1 MFPSLTVTCP
11 SLTAPDSGTVSY
23 STNGATTTASYT
35 CSSEYSLAGPESRVC
50 QSNNS
55 WADEDPTCTC
65 IVPTVPANGSF
76 TVAVDGTLTY
86 FCDVGFVLNGDR
98 TRTCQTNSNTWS
110 GVEPACD
117 PCDDIVA
124 TAGLNITAS
133 ATGTTTISL
142 FSCAAGYT
150 LDGTSNSTCLLS
162 GSWDS
167 NAPTCSLCEDINS
180 TNTLQV
186 AVTTD
191 GYVST
196 ATFTCVT
203 GYHVVG
209 PSSAT
214 CDEAGAW
221 SSIPTCE
228 CDEQTASSNGD
239 IEGNGTSSQ
248 FSCNAGYSLIGSS
261 VTECLN
267 DGTGWSADPPSCDE
281 CDSLVSPVGGYYNLS
296 TDGVVTMATYFC
308 NPGYTMSGQQY
319 SYCQNDGTWNETA
332 PTCIKC
338 PDLTDPASGTVTIN
352 TDGVTS
358 VAQYAC
364 ASEYDISGETAS
376 TCLTDG
382 TWDNAP
388 PTCSCSPA
396 SVPADGS
403 VLSDNGESVYYQ
415 CNLNYS
421 MNGRSV
427 RECSA
432 DGTGWS
438 GSDPICV
445 PCENLVSVPGGS
457 FSPTTDGVN
466 TKVEYSCDVGY
477 TINGKKEITCNS
489 DGTWDSSQST
499 CTQCDTLTA
508 PSGGNFTTYSDDST
522 VTKAIFTCDVGYTLD
537 GYSELTCEETG
548 QWDNEIPQCVECKAR
563 GDPTSGNL
571 TLTTDGQTTTG
582 IYSCADGYTIVG
594 QQTISCRIDGNWN
607 YPSSECE
614 CETPSAPVNGNVS
627 ADGETVIFYCDT
639 GFTMSGGST
648 GNCNNDGTGWSIPTP
663 QCVQCESLDSFTSGN
678 VTYVSDG
685 SATVVEYSCPEGFT
699 LQGTPLVSC
708 NASGNWETE
717 IPECVSCPTLPSVS
731 VVTGSVS
738 LATNGTATTA
748 EYSCPQ
754 GYEVK
759 GLQTLT
765 CNSDGTWSDDPSDC
779 VCETPTIPEGGNYT
793 ISEDGLSVSFSCG
806 EGYTMEGEQTISC
819 GTDGSGWALVY
830 PNCTKCEE
838 LVTPSNGN
846 ITLVTS
852 GTETTALYSCGVGYT
867 LEGSAGPTCQ
877 SDGTWTTTEQTCV
890 SCPDL
895 PSIAV
900 TNGSVSLESNG
911 TTTVAVYSCPNG
923 YEVSGPETLTCN
935 SSGVWDST
943 PSTCVCKT
951 PDIPTG
957 GNYALSEDGL
967 SVTFTCGEGYTMNGV
982 QEISCITDGSGWTL
996 TFPNCTQCDSLTP
1009 PAGGN
1014 VSLVTN
1020 GTQTVAVYSCD
1031 VGSSLDGEPTP
1042 ECQEDGTWK
1051 STEQTCV
1058 TCPSLPDVSITTGT
1072 VTLESDGTTTTAIYN
1087 CPEGYEVSGLQ
1098 NISCNTDGTWSSSP
1112 SDCVCVT
1119 PTFTEGGNFTLSDD
1133 RLTVTFTC
1141 EAGYTMV
1148 GEQTITCGTDGSGWD
1163 IVQPNCTKCED
1174 LTTPSGGEVALI
1186 TSGTQTT
1193 AAYTCSVGYTLDGQ
1207 PTPECGTDG
1216 TWSAEGPVCV
1226 SCPEAA
1232 NITSGILN
1240 VTTDGQTTTAV
1251 YTCDSG
1257 YEMDGNAVLS
1267 CLTNGT
1273 FDNEPPI
1280 CFCEAPPS
1288 PLFGN
1293 VLSNKTTAV
1302 YSCDQGYILKGTST
1316 RTCQEDGRGWTDT
1329 APSCITCATL
1339 VSPADGSYSLTTNGT
1354 VTIATFGCDVEYS
1367 MNGTQ
1372 ILVCL
1377 DDGSWSEQAPN
1388 CVKCPTL
1395 TQPNSGSLVMSSD
1408 NVTTSAKYTCSSSYY
1423 IVGEDNLLC
1432 SSEGEW
1438 SASEPF
1444 CACNNVTAPD
1454 NGNVEISVENGTA
1467 IYTCGLGYS
1476 IDGVVTR
1483 TCANDGSGWSH
1494 TQPSCVGCPNVT
1506 FTADGNSEIVSDG
1519 TVTSVNFQCEKG
1531 ATIDGPVS
1539 LTCQSDGTWTSVQ
1552 PTCVSCPGL
1561 DSPSSGNITV
1571 DTDGQ
1576 ISTVTYTCAESYK
1589 VVGEATQQ
1597 CQTDGT
1603 WSGSNTTCVCVAPT
1617 PPANGTITLENNNH
1631 VAVYTCDIYFS
1642 LMGDSE
1648 RTCQSDGSGWTGSS
1662 PTCVQCAPLI
1672 SPSNGSLFTDTNSTH
1687 TISTFVCSLGTS
1699 MQGEA
1704 TSVCL
1709 NDATW
1714 SSAEPVCVTCPSL
1727 SDPTSG
1733 NVTLFTDG
1741 LTTTAEYACAS
1752 GYEVSGQSISTCL
1765 ADGSWSYTTPECLCE
1780 DPSSFANGTVSSDG
1794 RDANFQCNVG
1804 YSLLGTSEITC
1815 NNNGTGWSEQFPECI
1830 KCNDVNAPSGGNVV
1844 FTSTGIATV
1853 AGFLCDVGATL
1864 NGSTSLTCQVDGSW
1878 NGTTPSCVSCEVL
1891 ASPAN
1896 GEYVMSTDGTT
1907 TTIQLQCNDGYE
1919 AAGTTNIECGTDGQ
1933 WIYSK
1938 QSTCDKK
1945 EEVANSLLGAL
1956 IGVSIASLL
1965 IITVLS
1971 ILLARF
1977 VYLYLQ
1983 RKSGGDKYTTNVTLF
1998 DSAGKFK
2005 YSDDEFPFN
2014 PVKLTRSAAPV
2025 NHERPVFDISGP
2037 FSTSPAPQGFENH
2050 VTGHEAVPESPLPIE
2065 THRSGN
2071 SIISFRRSTTTLTDK
2086 SLSSV
2091 TAITIESA
2099 KETPAITA
2107 PLAKNIN
2114 GLPPIKNGTTPLQEP
2129 ELKPR
2134 RLSPIPKHMQR
2145 RGKLSPSSPQINKVI
2160 KESKSDAEGRQSPFE
2175 GRSPIVMSHPL
2186 NVTDFESQSLD
2197 SVSMV
2202 GE

>member
-943 PSTCVCKT
+943 PSTCVC
-951 PDIPTG
+951 
-957 GNYALSEDGL
+957 
-967 SVTFTCGEGYTMNGV
+967 
-982 QEISCITDGSGWTL
+982 
-996 TFPNCTQCDSLTP
+996 
-1009 PAGGN
+1009 
-1014 VSLVTN
+1014 
-1020 GTQTVAVYSCD
+1020 
-1031 VGSSLDGEPTP
+1031 
-1042 ECQEDGTWK
+1042 
-1051 STEQTCV
+1051 
-1058 TCPSLPDVSITTGT
+1058 
-1072 VTLESDGTTTTAIYN
+1072 
-1087 CPEGYEVSGLQ
+1087 
-1098 NISCNTDGTWSSSP
+1098 
-1112 SDCVCVT
+1112 
-1119 PTFTEGGNFTLSDD
+1119 
-1133 RLTVTFTC
+1133 
-1141 EAGYTMV
+1141 
-1148 GEQTITCGTDGSGWD
+1148 
-1163 IVQPNCTKCED
+1163 
-1174 LTTPSGGEVALI
+1174 
-1186 TSGTQTT
+1186 
-1193 AAYTCSVGYTLDGQ
+1193 
-1207 PTPECGTDG
+1207 
-1216 TWSAEGPVCV
+1216 
-1226 SCPEAA
+1226 
-1232 NITSGILN
+1232 
-1240 VTTDGQTTTAV
+1240 
-1251 YTCDSG
+1251 
-1257 YEMDGNAVLS
+1257 
-1267 CLTNGT
+1267 
-1273 FDNEPPI
+1273 
-1280 CFCEAPPS
+1280 EAPPS